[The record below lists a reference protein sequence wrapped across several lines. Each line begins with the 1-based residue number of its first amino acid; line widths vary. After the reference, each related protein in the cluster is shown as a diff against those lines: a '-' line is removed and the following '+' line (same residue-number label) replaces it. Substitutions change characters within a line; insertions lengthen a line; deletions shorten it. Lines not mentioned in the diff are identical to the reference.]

1 MSITLDTLPI
11 WAEMSD
17 PNAKLTLITKKKG
30 GHNMTI
36 LKTQEVIDNALLS
49 VLEPHLYGRASTAL
63 IACSNCNDN
72 YLEVFA
78 KDKKFTKFTCQE
90 CK

>member
-1 MSITLDTLPI
+1 
-11 WAEMSD
+11 
-17 PNAKLTLITKKKG
+17 
-30 GHNMTI
+30 MTI

-63 IACSNCNDN
+63 IACLICDN
-72 YLEVFA
+72 NFLEVFA

>member
-1 MSITLDTLPI
+1 ML
-11 WAEMSD
+11 
-17 PNAKLTLITKKKG
+17 KLLYNENERWSK
-30 GHNMTI
+30 MTI

-49 VLEPHLYGRASTAL
+49 VSEPHLYGRASTAL
-63 IACSNCNDN
+63 IPCSNCEDN

>member
-1 MSITLDTLPI
+1 ML
-11 WAEMSD
+11 
-17 PNAKLTLITKKKG
+17 KLLYNKNERWSK
-30 GHNMTI
+30 MTI

-49 VLEPHLYGRASTAL
+49 VLEPHLYRRATTAL

-72 YLEVFA
+72 YLEVFS

>member
-1 MSITLDTLPI
+1 ML
-11 WAEMSD
+11 
-17 PNAKLTLITKKKG
+17 KLLYNENERWSK
-30 GHNMTI
+30 MTI

-49 VLEPHLYGRASTAL
+49 VLEPHLYRRATTAL
-63 IACSNCNDN
+63 IACLICDN
-72 YLEVFA
+72 NFLEVFA

>member
-1 MSITLDTLPI
+1 
-11 WAEMSD
+11 
-17 PNAKLTLITKKKG
+17 
-30 GHNMTI
+30 MTI

-63 IACSNCNDN
+63 IACSKCNNN